1 MILQDA
7 NVAQILPDEEQADAA
22 VVCKHCGH
30 TLGRR
35 DASADGLRIW
45 KWSLSISTGSAASPS
60 YSTYSVQKWISARLL
75 YLIDNVGVRKFHIHP
90 PPPSSPTPTPAL
102 TPPPPTPSLLVWV
115 FTPDL
120 LFSSSISR
128 PHRTDPT
135 RAVKCFFKKQTW
147 APLQPGEPESATIED
162 VEFPQELYDEL
173 ERTLKESQEVV
184 PPTARK
190 FQGWDVGLL
199 ERFDVGE
206 EVLGEQGGGDG
217 GEGMEGIEGLGLDV
231 DGDGDGDGERRGRGL
246 RRSLSQESLD

>member
-1 MILQDA
+1 VQTS
-7 NVAQILPDEEQADAA
+7 PSEGQADAA
-22 VVCKHCGH
+22 VACKHCGQ
-30 TLGRR
+30 TLGRQ
-35 DASADGLRIW
+35 DVAADGWRVW
-45 KWSLSISTGSAASPS
+45 KWSLSISSGPVSSPW

-75 YLIDNVGVRKFHIHP
+75 YLIENVGVRKFHIHA
-90 PPPSSPTPTPAL
+90 PPSSPTPTSTSSES
-102 TPPPPTPSLLVWV
+102 TPPSPMPSILVWV

-135 RAVKCFFKKQTW
+135 RAIKCFFKKQTW

-162 VEFPQELYDEL
+162 VEFPKKLYDEL
-173 ERTLKESQEVV
+173 EKTLDESQDVL
-184 PPTARK
+184 PATARK

-206 EVLGEQGGGDG
+206 EVLGERDERGEWDRKGDK
-217 GEGMEGIEGLGLDV
+217 GMEGIEGLGD
-231 DGDGDGDGERRGRGL
+231 DGDDGRRGREL